1 MKKEQ
6 IARLLEHWSR
16 PVPGSDTFRFAVV
29 LVNSKGNETM
39 AALYQDS
46 FTTASSHPGDH
57 TGGNPTNPTSAP
69 PWSPQIDPALLGD
82 DPIDPA
88 VYIDDPTDPA
98 SAPPWSPQ
106 IDPALLG
113 DDPIDPAV
121 FIETQQPTPVIVP
134 PPTPN
139 ASANPLANRQEQSR
153 PIPPKPKAR
162 AKPKSPPALLP
173 PTLADNPTDS
183 PIQPGD
189 QVNET
194 QQPIPV
200 IANPSGERRL
210 GSSVD
215 VHLTNRQEQTLPTNR
230 PKPKAR
236 PKPQKPSPQDP
247 NPSLHQQEEE
257 LGRPK
262 RIPKRKIDVYL
273 EAEEKDAQKK
283 KQKKK

>member
-57 TGGNPTNPTSAP
+57 TGDNPTNPTSAP

-88 VYIDDPTDPA
+88 V
-98 SAPPWSPQ
+98 
-106 IDPALLG
+106 
-113 DDPIDPAV
+113 
-121 FIETQQPTPVIVP
+121 FIKTQQPTPVIVP

-200 IANPSGERRL
+200 IANPFGEPVDRL
-210 GSSVD
+210 GLSVD
-215 VHLTNRQEQTLPTNR
+215 IHLTNRQEQT
-230 PKPKAR
+230 
-236 PKPQKPSPQDP
+236 
-247 NPSLHQQEEE
+247 
-257 LGRPK
+257 
-262 RIPKRKIDVYL
+262 
-273 EAEEKDAQKK
+273 
-283 KQKKK
+283 